1 MYMLTMG
8 LVKISIIALYI
19 RLSVSQKFRA
29 VAFTLI
35 VLIGL
40 CTLAN
45 VIVTLFPCNPVRKIW
60 DITAKGKCIN
70 LMDFMVVSAIINIVG
85 DFAVFILPVQM
96 LWRVQLPTRQLISLY
111 TLFGLG
117 VL

>member
-35 VLIGL
+35 IIIGL
-40 CTLAN
+40 STLAN
-45 VIVTLFPCNPVRKIW
+45 VLVAIFPCNPVRKAW
-60 DITAKGKCIN
+60 DTTMKGKCVKLI
-70 LMDFMVVSAIINIVG
+70 DFMVASAIINIIG

-96 LWRVQLPTRQLISLY
+96 LWKVQLPKRQLIS
-111 TLFGLG
+111 
-117 VL
+117 